1 MSACDRSGI
10 FPLYRHHGKKL
21 QGIEKKEKKKKK
33 MIKISKDNKLV
44 VLSLLKLKVDKL
56 FL

>member
-1 MSACDRSGI
+1 MSAYDRSGI

-44 VLSLLKLKVDKL
+44 VLSLLKLKVDKF